1 MNDLEDQVQ
10 VSRMMSLP
18 FRGIRIVPVEQQSH
32 QCQMLVRMVPLPSQ
46 VMCVVPAEAL
56 ATSVPNDST
65 HSHSSSCVTA
75 GALCIDTHSIASDAN
90 SSLPP
95 PRHRCYGLLS
105 PGLSLLVRKSQCNSY
120 LARQDGLW

>member
-10 VSRMMSLP
+10 VSRMIPFP
-18 FRGIRIVPVEQQSH
+18 FREARF
-32 QCQMLVRMVPLPSQ
+32 
-46 VMCVVPAEAL
+46 VPADTQV
-56 ATSVPNDST
+56 TSVPDDGAHVN
-65 HSHSSSCVTA
+65 SSSCVTA
-75 GALCIDTHSIASDAN
+75 DAICSRVHSIDFGAN

-105 PGLSLLVRKSQCNSY
+105 SALSLLVRKSQCNSY

>member
-18 FRGIRIVPVEQQSH
+18 FRV
-32 QCQMLVRMVPLPSQ
+32 VRS
-46 VMCVVPAEAL
+46 VPAETL
-56 ATSVPNDST
+56 VTSVPDDGAHVN
-65 HSHSSSCVTA
+65 SSSCVTA
-75 GALCIDTHSIASDAN
+75 DAISNRAHSIDSGAN

-95 PRHRCYGLLS
+95 PRHRCYRLLS
-105 PGLSLLVRKSQCNSY
+105 SALSLLVRKSHCNSY